1 MTANLRLP
9 RILDQIRR
17 EGGASVEGLAKALNV
32 TAQTIRR
39 DLSDLAQ
46 SGAIERVH
54 GGAVLR
60 GGGVNLAYT
69 QRRAL
74 AADAKAAIA
83 SACAADIPENTA
95 VFLNIGTTTEAL
107 ARALHGHA
115 GMRVFTNNTNIAAE
129 LGHSAEVVL
138 TGGELRASDG
148 GLVGPLAVRGVQ
160 QFRYDLA
167 VIGCSA
173 IEHDGDLMDFDL
185 AEVAVSQAVMACARQ
200 IWLVADAGKMH
211 RAAPARI
218 GSLSQVARLY
228 TDAPLAP
235 ELAALCRQWG
245 TRVIMA
251 PADSPPAL

>member
-17 EGGASVEGLAKALNV
+17 EGTATVEGLATALNV
-32 TAQTIRR
+32 TPQTIRR
-39 DLSDLAQ
+39 DLTDLSQ

-54 GGAVLR
+54 GGAILR
-60 GGGVNLAYT
+60 GGGVNLAYA

-74 AADAKAAIA
+74 AADAKQAIA
-83 SACAADIPENTA
+83 QTCAADIPHNCA
-95 VFLNIGTTTEAL
+95 LFLNIGTTTEAV
-107 ARALHGHA
+107 ARALHGH
-115 GMRVFTNNTNIAAE
+115 GGLRVFTNNTNIATE
-129 LGHSAEVVL
+129 LCNHVEVVV
-138 TGGELRASDG
+138 TGGSLRASDG
-148 GLVGPLAVRGVQ
+148 GLVGPLAVQAVR

-173 IEHDGDLMDFDL
+173 IEEGGDLMDFDL
-185 AEVAVSQAVMACARQ
+185 AEVAVSQAIMARARQ
-200 IWLVADAGKMH
+200 VWVVADAGKMH

-218 GSLSQVARLY
+218 GALSQAARLY

-245 TRVIMA
+245 TRVVTA
-251 PADSPPAL
+251 PADSRPAL